1 MKKIT
6 GKSTRGAERS
16 RTRRTID
23 ASPAEKNRP
32 QRSTQ
37 LAQANR
43 QLRAQV
49 EALTQDLDRCRAE
62 LTATEL
68 SAVMAHGQCALDE
81 LFTVVEA
88 QNHSLMNLFVTATR
102 LHSTTERAG
111 VLTAI
116 REILTDLIGSQATA
130 VFEIDSAGDA
140 LSLVESIGV
149 DADAWRRIPLGTGLI
164 GMVAKTGE
172 AYFSDGGD
180 NEIIACVPLKIG
192 SRRTGAIAVF
202 RLLEQKPQLQTS
214 DRELLEFMST
224 HAALALYR
232 TAAPAQPHV
241 IHGARA

>member
-6 GKSTRGAERS
+6 GKSTPGAERS

-130 VFEIDSAGDA
+130 VFEIEAGAGA
-140 LSLVESIGV
+140 LSLVESIGIEP
-149 DADAWRRIPLGTGLI
+149 APFARIPI
-164 GMVAKTGE
+164 GSGRIGKVAATGE
-172 AYFSDGGD
+172 AYFADDGDGQP
-180 NEIIACVPLKIG
+180 IACIPLKIG
-192 SRRTGAIAVF
+192 ARVTGAIAVF
-202 RLLEQKPQLQTS
+202 RLLEQKQGLQST
-214 DRELLEFMST
+214 DHELLDFMST
-224 HAALALYR
+224 HAALALQR
-232 TAAPAQPHV
+232 TTVPPRWEKSS
-241 IHGARA
+241 GAHP